1 MSHDASLEPILR
13 AVEPALRLVPERHL
27 RQILNFLI
35 DRGRVLPTN
44 GDLPFWLARADV
56 AAAAVLPREVLS
68 GTDARLL
75 LVTEPN
81 DRLIADKPR
90 AEQLRDYW
98 RVLYRAAV
106 MNAIDHK
113 LASGALNAEQCR
125 ERMHRFGPAAA
136 REIRYVLEA
145 EHLAAPGAGEVDLYR
160 TFAAVYLDLYHFTAH
175 AVEEFFPALPH
186 GGAVR
191 GVLAGD
197 VGADALLAAAR
208 PEGAADPE
216 PEPSARRA
224 LVRPPDR
231 GVCGNRAPSPGAAA
245 ALLQRATEA
254 ESNGNVVR
262 AAVLRTQAAGA
273 SQGPDREHVMT
284 AALAALGQLVNR
296 LGDTLDWD
304 ADTREE
310 WRQALGPLLPVAA
323 RGIWPRA
330 ARCLYELQRIPA
342 DYSRKVYAVDLP
354 EYIRTLGRRPIRREL
369 PHAQPVM
376 VLMAFRK
383 AHKQLL
389 RGGLGEPEQ
398 LRLDRLL
405 HHEIHR
411 REHAIR
417 HTFAPI
423 IAAEITGAGL
433 VPASR
438 AEEVGARQARRRAA
452 GPRVRARLPPHRRPA
467 RRGGAE
473 PVEAP
478 RPRRA
483 RASSSAAT
491 RSCAPTRAWPMLDG
505 VYRRGEFYL
514 RWIQRFVSVFFGTPW
529 GRALTLYLALPFG
542 GAFLG
547 LMFAEELRH
556 ISTKVAKF
564 VSRSF
569 APPAAR
575 ILPPPPI
582 APVPTPAPPAAPAA
596 PAAEPA
602 HGAAEVGDWQF
613 DEDRLEFY
621 WDSPGNVDPPEP
633 DPLPRKF
640 LNEQKERASIAETVF
655 LSSAAHQKPT
665 HHASFLVEWPTIL
678 GFGVFLLLVFHVPP
692 FRRAVGLVLGHVWT
706 AVRGLLWDVP
716 LAVWHSRTV
725 RNLRLSGTARFV
737 HRHFASPLL
746 TSLLILGVT
755 FIVGV
760 PLAGIVRY
768 GWAIY
773 LAMLVFYNTPPGWE
787 FQDRISEA
795 LSDWWRRV
803 RTNLI
808 PGLLAGIIDLFR
820 ALANWVERQ
829 LYAVDEWMRFR
840 GGDSQGSL
848 ALKAVLGLIWFP
860 IAYVTRFVFYLL
872 VEPQVNPVKHFPVV
886 TVSHKVIWPMVP
898 QIAEWTGQTAFTVG
912 MVVNGVPGIFGFI
925 AWELKENWRLY
936 AANRS
941 RALGPAMVGSHG
953 ESMRGMLR
961 PGFHSG
967 TVPKLYRKARQAIA
981 AGDRPRAALAHHDLA
996 HAAEGVHR
1004 FAERELLPLLAG
1016 SNEWGGVAVEVAAV
1030 RFGVQRVEVDL
1041 AAPALGRTP
1050 FVLAFENMS
1059 GQVEAS
1065 VAQLGWADK
1074 LTEAQRGVFRFA
1086 LRGLL
1091 DMAAGATYEGRA
1103 RTPDAPDAPGLDA
1116 LARRVA
1122 WGEWVRRWGAATAP
1136 EKPAAAPDT
1145 KPADHRTNFF
1155 LICVF
1160 CVICD
1165 FLNASRIA

>member
-1 MSHDASLEPILR
+1 VPHDASLEPTLR

-27 RQILNFLI
+27 RQVLNFLI

-56 AAAAVLPREVLS
+56 AAAAVLPREVLN

-75 LVTEPN
+75 LVTQPA
-81 DRLIADKPR
+81 DRLIAEKPR

-125 ERMHRFGPAAA
+125 ERLYRFGPAAA

-145 EHLAAPGAGEVDLYR
+145 ERLAAPGAGEVDLYR
-160 TFAAVYLDLYHFTAH
+160 TFAAVYLDFHHFTAH

-186 GGAVR
+186 GNAVR
-191 GVLAGD
+191 AALDGD
-197 VGADALLAAAR
+197 VGAGALLTAAR

-216 PEPSARRA
+216 PEPTADERWCGPLTA
-224 LVRPPDR
+224 ACAETMPPPT
-231 GVCGNRAPSPGAAA
+231 GGTA
-245 ALLQRATEA
+245 ALLQKAAEA
-254 ESNGNVVR
+254 ESKGNVVR
-262 AAVLRTQAAGA
+262 AAILRAQAAGA
-273 SQGPDREHVMT
+273 SQGPDREKAMT
-284 AALAALGQLVNR
+284 AALAALDQLVDR

-310 WRQALGPLLPVAA
+310 WRQALGPLLPAAA

-383 AHKQLL
+383 AHAQLL

-417 HTFAPI
+417 HSFTPI
-423 IAAEITGAGL
+423 IVTAVTDAGL
-433 VPASR
+433 VPANR
-438 AEEVGARQARRRAA
+438 VEEVARDKLVAELLDRVCERGYLRIGDLRDAVARNQLKLPDLA
-452 GPRVRARLPPHRRPA
+452 GPGEFVGGDPLLRADTRLA
-467 RRGGAE
+467 YA
-473 PVEAP
+473 
-478 RPRRA
+478 
-483 RASSSAAT
+483 
-491 RSCAPTRAWPMLDG
+491 LDG

-542 GAFLG
+542 GAFLT

-556 ISTKVAKF
+556 ISTKVVKF

-569 APPAAR
+569 APAPAKMGPP
-575 ILPPPPI
+575 LPMI
-582 APVPTPAPPAAPAA
+582 APAPTAPTVPVAQATEPAPDAT
-596 PAAEPA
+596 
-602 HGAAEVGDWQF
+602 EVGDWQF
-613 DEDRLEFY
+613 DENELVFY
-621 WDSPGNVDPPEP
+621 WDSPASVAPADT
-633 DPLPRKF
+633 DPLSKKI
-640 LNEQKERASIAETVF
+640 LNEHKERASFAKTVF
-655 LSSAAHQKPT
+655 LSSATHQKPT
-665 HHASFLVEWPTIL
+665 HHASVLIQWPTIL

-692 FRRAVGLVLGHVWT
+692 FRRAVVLVLGYVW
-706 AVRGLLWDVP
+706 AVVRGALWDVP
-716 LAVWHSRTV
+716 LAVWHSRAV
-725 RNLRLSGTARFV
+725 RNFRLSGTARFV

-746 TSLLILGVT
+746 TTLLVLGVT

-760 PLAGIVRY
+760 PLGSLVQY
-768 GWAIY
+768 GWVVY
-773 LAMLVFYNTPPGWE
+773 LAMLLFYNTPPGWE

-803 RTNLI
+803 RTNLL
-808 PGLLAGIIDLFR
+808 PGLVGGIIDLFR

-898 QIAEWTGQTAFTVG
+898 QIAEMTGQSAFTVG
-912 MVVNGVPGIFGFI
+912 MVVNGIPGIFGFI

-941 RALGPAMVGSHG
+941 CALTPAMVGSHG

-967 TVPKLYRKARQAIA
+967 TVPKLYRKARRALA
-981 AGDRPRAALAHHDLA
+981 AGDRPRAALVHHDLH
-996 HAAEGVHR
+996 HAADGVHR

-1016 SNEWGGVAVEVAAV
+1016 SREWGGVAVEVAAV

-1041 AAPALGRTP
+1041 AAPALGRPP

-1059 GQVEAS
+1059 GRIEAS

-1074 LTEAQRGVFRFA
+1074 LTEAQRGAFSFA
-1086 LRGLL
+1086 LRGLV
-1091 DMAAGATYEGRA
+1091 DMAAGATFEGCDR
-1103 RTPDAPDAPGLDA
+1103 RDDAPDAPGLEA
-1116 LARRVA
+1116 LTRRVS
-1122 WGEWVRRWGAATAP
+1122 WSEWVRRWGTTTAP
-1136 EKPAAAPDT
+1136 EKPAAA
-1145 KPADHRTNFF
+1145 H
-1155 LICVF
+1155 
-1160 CVICD
+1160 
-1165 FLNASRIA
+1165 